1 MKEIKKLVN
10 IIIAAIEELK
20 GMDITQIDVR
30 DKTSVADV
38 MIIAT
43 GRSDRH
49 VRSIADNVIQ
59 HAKAEDSQPLG
70 SEGQQAGNWVLV
82 DLGDILVHI
91 MTQDAR
97 DFYSLEKLWS
107 THFDNLEKQKISG

>member
-1 MKEIKKLVN
+1 MKEIKKLSHIVL
-10 IIIAAIEELK
+10 AAIEELK
-20 GMDITQIDVR
+20 GMDITRIDVS
-30 DKTSVADV
+30 DKTSVADL

-59 HAKAEDSQPLG
+59 HAKAEGSQPLG

-107 THFDNLEKQKISG
+107 SHFDNLEKQKTLG